1 LLDLIAAASRAA
13 QEDSDAE
20 LLLAALRQCAPGNQ
34 SLELV
39 CRTAQ
44 KLAVSIQRQ
53 LPMKPSPQ
61 VSIETAV
68 AEKHVLVVSGRFAF
82 DAETANKYF
91 KQSGVTLEQFQD
103 RYSQSVKPSLCQPSS
118 ETYQF
123 FRIGG
128 VVEYRYAYSNN
139 DPFMKFGVVRC
150 D

>member
-1 LLDLIAAASRAA
+1 MNQKNNPPWYRLALIGLFVPILGMA
-13 QEDSDAE
+13 QESPCAS
-20 LLLAALRQCAPGNQ
+20 ALQEA
-34 SLELV
+34 

-44 KLAVSIQRQ
+44 KLAAAIQQQ

-68 AEKHVLVVSGRFAF
+68 AEKHVVVVSGRFAF
-82 DAETANKYF
+82 DAETANRHF

-118 ETYQF
+118 ETYRF

>member
-1 LLDLIAAASRAA
+1 MNQKNNPRWYRLAIITLFVPTLGMTQESPCASAL
-13 QEDSDAE
+13 QEA
-20 LLLAALRQCAPGNQ
+20 
-34 SLELV
+34 

-53 LPMKPSPQ
+53 LPMKPSSQ